1 MKTSGAL
8 LKAINGINKK
18 LGDDTIVK
26 ASDVRKDVSA
36 RFTTG
41 SLALD
46 VALGGGWPV
55 NQWHELVGE
64 ASNGKTAIAL
74 KTIAAN
80 QKRDPDFTT
89 VWVAAE
95 QWVPSYAEMCGVD
108 TSRVYVIAE
117 NRLEEALDAV
127 VEITETKDVDCIVI
141 DSLPALVPNAED
153 AKEMGEAT
161 VGRAAL
167 GLNKFWR
174 KIGKASRRS
183 LIHPERPFIGIMVN
197 QWRSKIGV
205 MYGDPRTTPGGQGKD
220 YAYFTRLEIKRDD
233 WIKEGSGQE
242 ATRVGQTI
250 KVRVLKNKT
259 AAPSQVALLD
269 FYFSDCE
276 RFDAG
281 SYDTAKEILALGII
295 NKVIVRAGAYYR
307 YAERQWMGQDAMLAS
322 LREEIELKE
331 TLEKDVLNS
340 VLSNSKYVAETSDEE

>member
-8 LKAINGINKK
+8 LKAINSINKK

-26 ASDVRKDVSA
+26 ASDVRKDVAA
-36 RFTTG
+36 RFPTG

-46 VALGGGWPV
+46 CALGGGWPV

-108 TSRVYVIAE
+108 TSRVYVIAD

-127 VEITETKDVDCIVI
+127 VEIVQTKDVDCIVV

-153 AKEMGEAT
+153 EKEMGEAT

-183 LIHPERPFIGIMVN
+183 LVHEERPFIGLMVN
-197 QWRSKIGV
+197 QWRSKIGA
-205 MYGDPRTTPGGQGKD
+205 YGDPRTTPGGQGKD

-233 WIKEGSGQE
+233 WIKQGSGSD
-242 ATRVGQTI
+242 APKVGQTI

-259 AAPSQVALLD
+259 TAPQQVAMLD
-269 FYFSDCE
+269 FYFSDTD

-281 SYDTAKEILALGII
+281 EFDSAKEILALGII

-322 LREEIELKE
+322 LREELDLKE

-340 VLSNSKYVAETSDEE
+340 VLLSSKYVADSSNEE